1 MFSKSAIRFSVVA
14 VVGLLAAACE
24 KAPPPPPPPPPPA
37 AAPAAPPHWTDPA
50 APESFRVKFETT
62 KGSFVV
68 EVTRSLSPIG
78 ADHFKTLVDSGYFND
93 ARFFRVVPGFIVQF
107 GMNADPAVN
116 ARWRDRML
124 LDEPVKTPNA
134 RGTVVYA
141 KPSQPANA
149 RSTQLFI
156 NLGDNSQSLDP
167 QGFSPF
173 GKVVE
178 GMKVV
183 DAIYKEY
190 EQRPE
195 QALIGEQGNA
205 YLKKEFPKL
214 DYIKSAKIV
223 Q

>member
-1 MFSKSAIRFSVVA
+1 MSSNSAIRLICVA
-14 VVGLLAAACE
+14 AMSALALGCE
-24 KAPPPPPPPPPPA
+24 KAPPPPPPPPPAPP
-37 AAPAAPPHWTDPA
+37 APAPKWTDPA
-50 APESFRVKFETT
+50 APESYRVKFETT

-68 EVTRSLSPIG
+68 EVTRSLSPAG
-78 ADHFKTLVDSGYFND
+78 ADHFKTLIDSGYFNE
-93 ARFFRVVPGFIVQF
+93 ARFFRVMPGFIVQF
-107 GMNADPAVN
+107 GMNADSAVN
-116 ARWRDRML
+116 ARWRTRTLM
-124 LDEPVKTPNA
+124 DEPVKTGNV

-141 KPSQPANA
+141 KPGFPNS
-149 RSTQLFI
+149 RSTQLFV

-183 DAIYKEY
+183 DAIYSGY
-190 EQRPE
+190 EQRPDQE
-195 QALIGEQGNA
+195 LIGAQGNA